1 VRLEL
6 PGPRASLRAVSTP
19 LLHRRWPW
27 LVAAGSI
34 VVVFLSTFVELRLP
48 GPHDPRPVG
57 TADDIEALAKR
68 SDVNVVFVLIDML
81 RADRLSS
88 SGYPRKTS
96 PTLDELASGGVR
108 FARQLAQSSW
118 TKASMASMWTGFNPS
133 RTGITRYDHV
143 VPEEAL
149 LPAEVLAKAGFRTV
163 GLYRNGWVAPTFGFG
178 QGFDVYKRPP
188 RMPRPASAKVANP
201 TISDE
206 GSDLGTAE
214 AAREFLRIDG
224 RRQRWFLYV
233 HLMDVHEY
241 LYDEDSALFGS
252 THSDIYDNSIRHTD
266 SIVGLIVDSVRE
278 AGFGA
283 NTLIAVTSDHGEALG
298 ERGFD
303 GHAREV
309 YRESTEVPFLI
320 SFPFRLESGVT
331 VNTRT
336 RNVDIWPTIL
346 DLLGLPLPPN
356 VDGRSHRAEI
366 LALARGQAPPA
377 SDGTAIAHLDQSW
390 GRPDLPSRQ
399 TVAVSENGLRY
410 VRMERPTGRLEQLFD
425 GNQDPAELHDRLAD
439 QPEDAE
445 RMRRHADQYLA
456 EKPPWGEAP
465 TRELDELELNQ
476 LRALGYAIP

>member
-1 VRLEL
+1 
-6 PGPRASLRAVSTP
+6 VSTP
-19 LLHRRWPW
+19 LLQRRWPW
-27 LVAAGSI
+27 LVAAALI
-34 VVVFLSTFVELRLP
+34 LLVFLSTFVEIRLP
-48 GPHDPRPVG
+48 GPRDPRPAG

-88 SGYPRKTS
+88 WGYARKTS

-108 FARQLAQSSW
+108 FARQLSQSSW
-118 TKASMASMWTGFNPS
+118 TKASMASLWTGLYPA
-133 RTGITRYDHV
+133 RTGITRFNHV
-143 VPEEAL
+143 VPDDAL
-149 LPAEVLAKAGFRTV
+149 LPAEILAQAGFQTV

-178 QGFDVYKRPP
+178 QGFEVYKRPP
-188 RMPRPASAKVANP
+188 RTPRPESAKVANP

-206 GSDLGTAE
+206 GSDLGSAE

-224 RRQRWFLYV
+224 RRQRWFLYI

-252 THSDIYDNSIRHTD
+252 AHADIYDNSIRHTD
-266 SIVGLIVDSVRE
+266 SIVGLIVDAVRD
-278 AGFGA
+278 AGFAA
-283 NTLIAVTSDHGEALG
+283 NTVIAVASDHGEALG

-320 SFPFRLESGVT
+320 SFPFRLETGVT
-331 VNTRT
+331 VSTRT
-336 RNVDIWPTIL
+336 RNVDIWPTLL
-346 DLLGLPLPPN
+346 DLLGLAPPPDI
-356 VDGRSHRAEI
+356 DGRSHRAEI
-366 LALARGQAPPA
+366 LALARGQQPPA
-377 SDGTAIAHLDQSW
+377 SDGTAIAHLDQTW
-390 GRPDLPSRQ
+390 GRPDLPSRS
-399 TVAVSENGLRY
+399 TVAVVENGLRY
-410 VRMERPTGRLEQLFD
+410 VRTERPTGKLEQLFD
-425 GNQDPAELHDRLAD
+425 GNDDPAELRDRVTD
-439 QPEDAE
+439 EPEAAE
-445 RMRRHADQYLA
+445 RLRQRADQYLT